1 MQHINP
7 RILRAEADKFDRQQR
22 FPDERD
28 RQKREHILTAAG
40 ALLARH
46 GRHAITFGAMAAALR
61 MAPAT
66 LRRHFIDL
74 DALLGEILN
83 RHLLALA
90 AALGEV
96 PFNDPDRARKKRQA
110 YFTYTRA
117 AFGGLTEAHLLYTRD
132 RHLLPEDILTSLE
145 QIREGLGQFL
155 AGPPHART
163 ALLLLDTPYIP
174 LADIESM
181 LAALPQEATTE
192 ATTEDTTQTATQN
205 APENAPENARE
216 APRSPG
222 LPAPLCLPIRLRPTH
237 RPWLRIPLPT
247 PRQPAASSGHTRVAG
262 GIKRDADDG

>member
-192 ATTEDTTQTATQN
+192 DTTEDTTQTATQTATQTTTPKPKPHPFPN
-205 APENAPENARE
+205 RK
-216 APRSPG
+216 
-222 LPAPLCLPIRLRPTH
+222 PAPLSSIPIRRPPTAP
-237 RPWLRIPLPT
+237 RPARAPP
-247 PRQPAASSGHTRVAG
+247 TRVG
-262 GIKRDADDG
+262 S